1 MRLGTCLLYEGHTL
15 QGAPTKLAYFCS
27 APVAGFYAAV
37 DSLTTPEKTPD
48 SMWDADYAK
57 DFAAFRKRGDKRI
70 MEILNRYL
78 VSQLSIGDRDL
89 GAMLDSLTK
98 KNTRETFTPT
108 AENFFKRVG
117 GPYLGELWR
126 DLLDLKADH
135 QTATTFA
142 KLKKAEKA
150 DKLEKLFSDP
160 TMRSA
165 LGVTEKQATRIDAW
179 LPVGME

>member
-1 MRLGTCLLYEGHTL
+1 MLDKR
-15 QGAPTKLAYFCS
+15 
-27 APVAGFYAAV
+27 
-37 DSLTTPEKTPD
+37 LTTPVGGGD
-48 SMWDADYAK
+48 SDDRAK
-57 DFAAFRKRGDKRI
+57 AFAAFRKRGDKRI

-89 GAMLDSLTK
+89 GAMIDSLTK

-117 GPYLGELWR
+117 GPYLVELWR
-126 DLLDLKADH
+126 DLLDLKPDH
-135 QTATTFA
+135 PTATTFA
-142 KLKKAEKA
+142 KLKKGEKA

-179 LPVGME
+179 LPKGME